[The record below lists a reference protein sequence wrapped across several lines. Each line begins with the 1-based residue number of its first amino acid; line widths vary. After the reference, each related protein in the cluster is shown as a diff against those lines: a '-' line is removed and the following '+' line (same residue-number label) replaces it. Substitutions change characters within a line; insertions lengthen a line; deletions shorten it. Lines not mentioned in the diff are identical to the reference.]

1 MARSNKKQIK
11 KQKIIFI
18 ANIQAHHEIFNQ
30 DIICKLAE
38 NNFDVV
44 VVAKKEKKTIF
55 DGRDKI
61 KFINW
66 NIDRGNK
73 NIIKEFASL
82 IDLAKIIQREKPDI
96 IHNFT
101 IKANIYG
108 SITGRLFS
116 GAKIYN
122 TVTGLGYVYTD
133 NKLSSLLLRLI
144 IKSLWLFA
152 LNFSQLVMFMN
163 KTDLETMGKFIF
175 LPRKVVIPGHG
186 VDTKEFSRAKVN
198 KRYLDNIIADNP
210 EIRKSIVITTV
221 GRLIRHK
228 GIYEFIEA
236 ARNILSKYP
245 GLLFVIVGLTDS
257 LNPSR
262 ISKTEISKI
271 NNERIL
277 FLYNRDDVREILSLS
292 DIFVLA
298 SYREGAP
305 QVIIEAMSMGLPII
319 TTDVA
324 GCNERVI
331 NGYNGFLVRHKDSK
345 GIILAIE
352 KLLQTPKLAKR
363 MGHNS
368 RKLVMKKY
376 QRQMLTNKIV
386 KFYE

>member
-1 MARSNKKQIK
+1 
-11 KQKIIFI
+11 
-18 ANIQAHHEIFNQ
+18 
-30 DIICKLAE
+30 
-38 NNFDVV
+38 
-44 VVAKKEKKTIF
+44 
-55 DGRDKI
+55 
-61 KFINW
+61 
-66 NIDRGNK
+66 
-73 NIIKEFASL
+73 
-82 IDLAKIIQREKPDI
+82 
-96 IHNFT
+96 
-101 IKANIYG
+101 
-108 SITGRLFS
+108 
-116 GAKIYN
+116 
-122 TVTGLGYVYTD
+122 
-133 NKLSSLLLRLI
+133 
-144 IKSLWLFA
+144 
-152 LNFSQLVMFMN
+152 MN
-163 KTDLETMGKFIF
+163 KTDLKTMGKFIF

-186 VDTKEFSRAKVN
+186 IDTKEFSRAKVN

-324 GCNERVI
+324 GCNEEVI

-352 KLLQTPKLAKR
+352 KLLQTPKLAKK